1 MTKPALPT
9 SVRKLAVFTSLTLD
23 GYFVG
28 DNGDMNW
35 AHKHDDEWNRFVAG
49 NAKGECEMIF
59 GRVTYARMASWWP
72 TPQAKDAMATVAER
86 MNAAPKVVFSR
97 TMKKATWQNTRLMQT
112 DAVSA
117 VRKLKQEPGPMLLI
131 LGSGSIVA
139 QLAEAGLV
147 DEIQIAL
154 NPVALGKGRT
164 LFQGVT
170 TPLAFQLTETRAF
183 QNGNVFLRYKP
194 VAP

>member
-1 MTKPALPT
+1 
-9 SVRKLAVFTSLTLD
+9 
-23 GYFVG
+23 
-28 DNGDMNW
+28 
-35 AHKHDDEWNRFVAG
+35 
-49 NAKGECEMIF
+49 
-59 GRVTYARMASWWP
+59 
-72 TPQAKDAMATVAER
+72 
-86 MNAAPKVVFSR
+86 
-97 TMKKATWQNTRLMQT
+97 
-112 DAVSA
+112 
-117 VRKLKQEPGPMLLI
+117 MLLI

-164 LFQGVT
+164 LFQGVSA
-170 TPLAFQLTETRAF
+170 PLTFQLTETRAF